1 MVSIRSQKQAR
12 STSSVP
18 CLYVCIPQEHPDSN
32 ATLGLTDNIH
42 HQEHLQVHLLVSQA
56 WRHLRFGAHLC
67 NQHILVKCRIG
78 GQRCSRPSVD
88 KTTGNLTCGADM
100 LDRRPAGAARVHHM
114 HWTMHWHGNIRASEK
129 PCRAKETRYGNQTGA
144 WHSPLPSPS

>member
-1 MVSIRSQKQAR
+1 MVSICSQKQAR

-18 CLYVCIPQEHPDSN
+18 CLSVCIPQEHPDPN
-32 ATLGLTDNIH
+32 ATLSLTDNIH
-42 HQEHLQVHLLVSQA
+42 QQEHLQVHLLVSQD

-78 GQRCSRPSVD
+78 GQHCSRPSVD

-100 LDRRPAGAARVHHM
+100 LDGRPAGAARVHHM
-114 HWTMHWHGNIRASEK
+114 HWNMRWQWNTAGSRGTEENANLTS
-129 PCRAKETRYGNQTGA
+129 PAPQTQR
-144 WHSPLPSPS
+144 ST